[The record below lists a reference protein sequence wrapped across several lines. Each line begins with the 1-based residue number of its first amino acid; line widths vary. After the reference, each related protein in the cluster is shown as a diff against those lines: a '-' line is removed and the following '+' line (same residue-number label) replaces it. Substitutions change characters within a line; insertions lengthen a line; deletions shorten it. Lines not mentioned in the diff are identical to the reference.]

1 MSVNLMFFVLLLVVC
16 ALAGWIAIPRIMRS
30 WTVATKPTDERLEY
44 VSHMGKEMDCG
55 PSEVAPRS
63 TSAPLIEILREPR
76 SVSCEPAVNIPARA
90 WRGATVT
97 T

>member
-55 PSEVAPRS
+55 PSEVA
-63 TSAPLIEILREPR
+63 SAEHEHAAHRDLEGTPIRQL
-76 SVSCEPAVNIPARA
+76 
-90 WRGATVT
+90 
-97 T
+97 

>member
-16 ALAGWIAIPRIMRS
+16 TLAGWIAIPRIMRS

-55 PSEVAPRS
+55 PSEAA
-63 TSAPLIEILREPR
+63 SAERECAAHRDLEGTPIR
-76 SVSCEPAVNIPARA
+76 QL
-90 WRGATVT
+90 
-97 T
+97 

>member
-55 PSEVAPRS
+55 PSEA
-63 TSAPLIEILREPR
+63 T
-76 SVSCEPAVNIPARA
+76 PAEHEHAAHRDLEGTPIRQL
-90 WRGATVT
+90 
-97 T
+97 